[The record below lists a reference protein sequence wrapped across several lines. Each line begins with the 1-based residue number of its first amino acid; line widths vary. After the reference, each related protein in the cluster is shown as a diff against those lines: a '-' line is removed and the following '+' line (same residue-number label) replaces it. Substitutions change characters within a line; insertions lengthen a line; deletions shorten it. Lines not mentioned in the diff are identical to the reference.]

1 MNPSVSFNEGPRQPI
16 AATLFAFEDIGE
28 GGPYRGIVDVDLP
41 GASQC
46 IQVPLAVDRMIF
58 EPTSNLAQCPP
69 QEGGVVAFTSR
80 NQEVPE
86 PFDLVCSEESICDAD
101 LGDALFFC
109 FGQVVAECGDGR
121 VDFPEACDGPTAC
134 SSLGFSGG
142 TAGCNATCDLVD
154 TSGCSVCGNGIIE
167 EGEACD
173 DPQDPSCFQC
183 HRFLS
188 EIEPNDDGTPDVGS
202 GGISPND
209 FSLAAVV
216 ATGLSI
222 VENTVIDAAYN
233 VAGDEDGFLVE
244 NPDSLNPLPITMIT
258 FTGNDFKGCSGV
270 DTGLNILDEA
280 GQVLVANG
288 LCSFLNFTI
297 PPGGRIIIQ
306 SVAFG
311 DSQAAPYRLRVR
323 LNETGEPVRGGGVGG
338 SGEGFIGLE

>member
-41 GASQC
+41 CASQC

-209 FSLAAVV
+209 FSSSVSSPREGPSALAPVAAASRSAVLQLHRGLGDDGALDAAAAVV
-216 ATGLSI
+216 AG
-222 VENTVIDAAYN
+222 V
-233 VAGDEDGFLVE
+233 GFALWRRQGVCFPQHQGRSRPHE
-244 NPDSLNPLPITMIT
+244 RRRE
-258 FTGNDFKGCSGV
+258 GGV
-270 DTGLNILDEA
+270 DGL
-280 GQVLVANG
+280 
-288 LCSFLNFTI
+288 
-297 PPGGRIIIQ
+297 
-306 SVAFG
+306 
-311 DSQAAPYRLRVR
+311 
-323 LNETGEPVRGGGVGG
+323 
-338 SGEGFIGLE
+338 